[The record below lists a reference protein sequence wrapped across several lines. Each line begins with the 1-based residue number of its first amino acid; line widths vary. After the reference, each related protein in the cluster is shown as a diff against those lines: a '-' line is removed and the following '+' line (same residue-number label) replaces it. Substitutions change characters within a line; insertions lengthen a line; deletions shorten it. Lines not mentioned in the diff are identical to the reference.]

1 MHFSGSNYINLK
13 RIDNL
18 LIGVVLLARYRHMET
33 KKKSKLLNPYI
44 LVILSFALVILV
56 GSLLLTMPWAN
67 NFNAWLFNYKVNAET
82 GQRITYLD
90 CLFTAVSATCV
101 TGLFSYPFPVA
112 EVLSFPG
119 QIVLVTM
126 IEIGGLGF
134 ITILTFIITLFNS
147 KLEFRDR
154 YFISQMVGSTNFAD
168 VVKFVR
174 KLIIISVII
183 VATGTVLGLPVF
195 LTMYKDNI
203 LQGIWTSFFH
213 SVSAFNNA
221 GFDLFS
227 NSLVGGVIGLN
238 GETIS
243 SPLYVYLCIYTMLLI
258 VVGGISFVVIIEV
271 FTGHKKPT
279 QWRPFTKIVLFT
291 TAILLTV
298 GTVGFFLFEG
308 LTGDNRITFLDAIFQ
323 SVTCRTAGFSTF
335 DQSNLS
341 AGGKALSCLLMFI
354 GGSPISTAGGIK
366 TTTAFM
372 VILAMV
378 SYFSGSRPI
387 AFKRLYSNNMV
398 AKAMSLIFI
407 VIFIVLLGY
416 IGLNTFGLDP
426 TTSHL
431 YYEGLEA
438 AGKSPQL
445 SMDFGFELF
454 SAMGTVGLG
463 IGVEPYLSIG
473 SKIVLCLIMFLG
485 RIGPITFL
493 SIFQYSMT
501 KENQLHYDYVEEDF
515 LIG

>member
-134 ITILTFIITLFNS
+134 ITILTFVITLFNS

-183 VATGTVLGLPVF
+183 VATGTVLG
-195 LTMYKDNI
+195 KE
-203 LQGIWTSFFH
+203 
-213 SVSAFNNA
+213 A
-221 GFDLFS
+221 
-227 NSLVGGVIGLN
+227 
-238 GETIS
+238 
-243 SPLYVYLCIYTMLLI
+243 
-258 VVGGISFVVIIEV
+258 
-271 FTGHKKPT
+271 
-279 QWRPFTKIVLFT
+279 
-291 TAILLTV
+291 
-298 GTVGFFLFEG
+298 
-308 LTGDNRITFLDAIFQ
+308 
-323 SVTCRTAGFSTF
+323 
-335 DQSNLS
+335 
-341 AGGKALSCLLMFI
+341 
-354 GGSPISTAGGIK
+354 
-366 TTTAFM
+366 
-372 VILAMV
+372 
-378 SYFSGSRPI
+378 
-387 AFKRLYSNNMV
+387 
-398 AKAMSLIFI
+398 
-407 VIFIVLLGY
+407 
-416 IGLNTFGLDP
+416 
-426 TTSHL
+426 SH
-431 YYEGLEA
+431 
-438 AGKSPQL
+438 
-445 SMDFGFELF
+445 
-454 SAMGTVGLG
+454 
-463 IGVEPYLSIG
+463 
-473 SKIVLCLIMFLG
+473 
-485 RIGPITFL
+485 
-493 SIFQYSMT
+493 
-501 KENQLHYDYVEEDF
+501 EE
-515 LIG
+515 